1 MCSQSSSD
9 DGPFF
14 LASAVM
20 SWGVFPAGSATGII
34 SCVIGNDSWF
44 WNRNSLT
51 PADRWVGMPWNRNF
65 WTKIFVSGG
74 PPLPL
79 ERFLAH
85 PVPTRATTDV
95 RPTSVFH
102 VEGLPE
108 RITFTARPPFGRRAS
123 TVGGATLGGHGG

>member
-1 MCSQSSSD
+1 MWSQSSSD

-14 LASAVM
+14 LASEVM
-20 SWGVFPAGSATGII
+20 SWGVLPEGSATGII

-44 WNRNSLT
+44 WNRNSLR
-51 PADRWVGMPWNRNF
+51 PADRCVGMPWNLNF
-65 WTKIFVSGG
+65 WTKILLSGG

-85 PVPTRATTDV
+85 PVPTRPTTDA
-95 RPTSVFH
+95 RTTSVLLT
-102 VEGLPE
+102 EGLPE

-123 TVGGATLGGHGG
+123 TVGGAR